1 MTDVL
6 LNAADLAEKHRDQQ
20 ITQYVASLYRQVME
34 QRKGSAETSIQ
45 FEFEIPPGDI
55 KILRFNSKDKADIR
69 NCLHV
74 LLPGCSILYK
84 ILPVKNSQET
94 NMTYSKEYHVIDWSR

>member
-6 LNAADLAEKHRDQQ
+6 LNSADLAEKQHGQQ

-45 FEFEIPPGDI
+45 FEIPPGT

-94 NMTYSKEYHVIDWSR
+94 NMRYSKEYLVIDWSR